1 MTPVTEPIPCPD
13 CSGEGYIEHSTDHY
27 SYRSG
32 HYTSGWA
39 GGCDA
44 CSGTGMRMPDCG
56 ICGEKA
62 CAVAIDET
70 WTDQPKD
77 QRGVCGHCLAELEA
91 DGQQG
96 KRDADGAS
104 SHA

>member
-1 MTPVTEPIPCPD
+1 MTPITEPTECSD
-13 CSGEGYIEHSTDHY
+13 CAGEGYIEHSTDHY

-32 HYTSGWA
+32 HYTSGGS
-39 GGCDA
+39 GGCAA

-77 QRGVCGHCLAELEA
+77 QRGVCEHCLDGLASESQSGDHHA
-91 DGQQG
+91 DSAHQ
-96 KRDADGAS
+96 
-104 SHA
+104 HA